1 MKPLPK
7 EFQFKC
13 DEHSSEQCKKL
24 GIELNDWEIAN
35 MKYSSENYF
44 LIKKSGIDYNYKPY
58 NQDLYPLISLAD
70 YIESEP
76 EHSNLIVE
84 LTGKY
89 VAGILGSD
97 QNLYS
102 SEELLIKHA
111 IQFSE
116 ETVKQLKEKGYLK

>member
-13 DEHSSEQCKKL
+13 DENSLKQCELL
-24 GIELNDWEIAN
+24 GIQLDDWDRNN

-58 NQDLYPLISLAD
+58 NQDLYPIISLAD
-70 YIESEP
+70 YIEHNVEAN
-76 EHSNLIVE
+76 ETIDHSDLIVE

-89 VAGILGSD
+89 VIGGYD
-97 QNLYS
+97 VP
-102 SEELLIKHA
+102 HA
-111 IQFSE
+111 IKLAE

>member
-13 DEHSSEQCKKL
+13 DEHSLEQCKKL

-89 VAGILGSD
+89 VAAMFSKPTKLPTD
-97 QNLYS
+97 
-102 SEELLIKHA
+102 ELPISVA
-111 IQFSE
+111 IIYAE